1 MKSIRW
7 TWWRSP
13 EDQPPWAR
21 PALLG
26 VTLAAAILYGWNAAG
41 NLEIFYAA
49 ADRSMSMGWH
59 NFFFAAFDPAGTV
72 TVDKLPGALWPQ
84 AAAVRLFG
92 VHPWAIVLPQV
103 LEGMAAV
110 LVLYHAVRRLAG
122 PLAGILAAGVLV
134 LSPATVALNRGNIPD
149 TLMVLLVLLAA
160 DSTIT
165 ATVTGRRRSLVA
177 AAVWIGLA
185 FQAKMVE
192 AWLVLPAL
200 ALVYLLAGPGALGR
214 RSLRLAGAAAVTAA
228 VSLSWMVLV
237 SLWPASHRP
246 YVDGSTVNSI
256 FSQVFV
262 YNGFGRLDQPSPN
275 QLLTKAVGLTLGSA
289 PPAWNR
295 LLTGAYGR
303 DTAWL
308 IPASLIALFGTLY
321 ARRHAER
328 TDLLRASSVL
338 WGAWLIV
345 LLVVFSASSSIN
357 PYYTAALSP
366 AIAGLLG
373 TGAAVAWGGRTTVA
387 TRVTVAATVAV
398 TCGYAAWLVPS
409 GGVGLLAGLPVVA
422 AGLGLAAIGAVLA
435 PVNRGGREAPAQQ
448 VGAPAQQGEAPAA
461 AGSGSVGAARAIV
474 GGAAFGAVVGSS
486 AGRPDTG
493 RAGEPVADP
502 GVPPSGDRGDR
513 SRRVAFVLASVAIV
527 VVPVVASLSVVAKGF
542 GPFDTPFEPVAA
554 SSAARQLAA
563 TAEQVVPLLPALER
577 RLPGQ
582 TDLMATQTS
591 AVAAPF
597 IYDTGQEVLPIGG
610 YSGSIPEPSL
620 TALRAAIA
628 RGQVHVVVQAPKV
641 EDPRLVWVASHCL
654 TVNNGQTA
662 ATANGLRF
670 AVYFCG
676 RL

>member
-7 TWWRSP
+7 DWWRSP
-13 EDQPPWAR
+13 DDQPRWAR

-26 VTLAAAILYGWNAAG
+26 LTLAAGIVYGWNAAG

-49 ADRSMSMGWH
+49 ADRSMAMSWH

-92 VHPWAIVLPQV
+92 VHPWVIVLPQA

-122 PLAGILAAGVLV
+122 PIAAILAAGVLV
-134 LSPATVALNRGNIPD
+134 VSPATVALDRGNIPD

-160 DSTIT
+160 DATIT
-165 ATVTGRRRSLVA
+165 ATITGRLRSLVA
-177 AAVWIGLA
+177 AAVWVGLA
-185 FQAKMVE
+185 FQAKMIE

-200 ALVYLLAGPGALGR
+200 ALVYILAGPAAWAR
-214 RSLRLAGAAAVTAA
+214 RGLQLAAAAVVAAA

-237 SLWPASHRP
+237 SRWPASQRP
-246 YVDGSTVNSI
+246 YVDGSTGNSI

-275 QLLTKAVGLTLGSA
+275 QLLTKAIGLTLGSA

-308 IPASLIALFGTLY
+308 IPASLIALVGTLY
-321 ARRHAER
+321 TRRHAGR
-328 TDLLRASSVL
+328 TDLLRAGSVL
-338 WGAWLIV
+338 WGTWLIV
-345 LLVVFSASSSIN
+345 LLVAFSASSSIN

-366 AIAGLLG
+366 PIAGLLG
-373 TGAAVAWGGRTTVA
+373 TGAAVAWRGRTTVA
-387 TRVTVAATVAV
+387 ARVTVAATVTV
-398 TCGYAAWLVPS
+398 TCGYAAWLIPPV
-409 GGVGLLAGLPVVA
+409 GVGLVAGLSVA
-422 AGLGLAAIGAVLA
+422 AVVIGLAAVGSLLA
-435 PVNRGGREAPAQQ
+435 SVSRAGREAP
-448 VGAPAQQGEAPAA
+448 GLRTEAPAA
-461 AGSGSVGAARAIV
+461 PGSGSVGAARAAV
-474 GGAAFGAVVGSS
+474 G
-486 AGRPDTG
+486 
-493 RAGEPVADP
+493 
-502 GVPPSGDRGDR
+502 GDRGR
-513 SRRVAFVLASVAIV
+513 LVAFVLAGVAILF
-527 VVPVVASLSVVAKGF
+527 VPAVASLSVVAKDF
-542 GPFDTPFEPVAA
+542 GPFDTPFESVAA
-554 SSAARQLAA
+554 SSAARDLGASA
-563 TAEQVVPLLPALER
+563 KQVIPLLPALEQ

-597 IYDTGQEVLPIGG
+597 IYETGQEVLPIGG

-620 TALRAAIA
+620 TALRVAIA
-628 RGQVHVVVQAPKV
+628 RGEVHVVVQAPKV
-641 EDPRLVWVASHCL
+641 EDPRLVWVAGHCL
-654 TVNNGQTA
+654 TVDNGQKA
-662 ATANGLRF
+662 ATASGLRF

>member
-122 PLAGILAAGVLV
+122 PLAGIVAAGVLV
-134 LSPATVALNRGNIPD
+134 LSPATVALNRGNVPD

-160 DSTIT
+160 DATIT

-177 AAVWIGLA
+177 AAVWVGLA

-200 ALVYLLAGPGALGR
+200 ALVYLLAGPGAWGR

-246 YVDGSTVNSI
+246 YVDGSTGNSI

-275 QLLTKAVGLTLGSA
+275 QLLTKAIGLTLG
-289 PPAWNR
+289 
-295 LLTGAYGR
+295 
-303 DTAWL
+303 
-308 IPASLIALFGTLY
+308 
-321 ARRHAER
+321 
-328 TDLLRASSVL
+328 
-338 WGAWLIV
+338 
-345 LLVVFSASSSIN
+345 
-357 PYYTAALSP
+357 
-366 AIAGLLG
+366 
-373 TGAAVAWGGRTTVA
+373 
-387 TRVTVAATVAV
+387 
-398 TCGYAAWLVPS
+398 
-409 GGVGLLAGLPVVA
+409 
-422 AGLGLAAIGAVLA
+422 
-435 PVNRGGREAPAQQ
+435 
-448 VGAPAQQGEAPAA
+448 
-461 AGSGSVGAARAIV
+461 
-474 GGAAFGAVVGSS
+474 
-486 AGRPDTG
+486 
-493 RAGEPVADP
+493 
-502 GVPPSGDRGDR
+502 
-513 SRRVAFVLASVAIV
+513 
-527 VVPVVASLSVVAKGF
+527 
-542 GPFDTPFEPVAA
+542 
-554 SSAARQLAA
+554 
-563 TAEQVVPLLPALER
+563 R
-577 RLPGQ
+577 RLRLG
-582 TDLMATQTS
+582 
-591 AVAAPF
+591 
-597 IYDTGQEVLPIGG
+597 IGC
-610 YSGSIPEPSL
+610 S
-620 TALRAAIA
+620 
-628 RGQVHVVVQAPKV
+628 RG
-641 EDPRLVWVASHCL
+641 L
-654 TVNNGQTA
+654 TA
-662 ATANGLRF
+662 ATRPG
-670 AVYFCG
+670 
-676 RL
+676 

>member
-1 MKSIRW
+1 MKSVRW
-7 TWWRSP
+7 AWWRSP
-13 EDQPPWAR
+13 EDQPSWAR

-26 VTLAAAILYGWNAAG
+26 LTVAAGILYGSNAAG

-49 ADRSMSMGWH
+49 ADRSMSMSWH

-72 TVDKLPGALWPQ
+72 TVDKLPGSLWLQ
-84 AAAVRLFG
+84 AAGVRLFG
-92 VHPWAIVLPQV
+92 AHPGIIVLPQV

-122 PLAGILAAGVLV
+122 PVAGIVGAAVLV
-134 LSPATVALNRGNIPD
+134 VSPATVALNRGNIPD
-149 TLMVLLVLLAA
+149 TLMVLLLLLAA
-160 DSTIT
+160 DATIT
-165 ATVTGRRRSLVA
+165 ATITGRVLGLVA
-177 AAVWIGLA
+177 AAIWVGLA

-200 ALVYLLAGPGALGR
+200 GLLYLVAGPRGWGR
-214 RSLRLAGAAAVTAA
+214 RGLGLAAAAAGTAA

-246 YVDGSTVNSI
+246 YVDGSTGNSI

-275 QLLTKAVGLTLGSA
+275 QLLTKAIGLTLGSSA
-289 PPAWNR
+289 PAWNR

-308 IPASLIALFGTLY
+308 IPASLVALLATLY
-321 ARRHAER
+321 ARRHAGR
-328 TDLLRASSVL
+328 RDLLRAGAVL
-338 WGAWLIV
+338 WGTWLNV

-373 TGAAVAWGGRTTVA
+373 TGVALAWERRTSAVARI
-387 TRVTVAATVAV
+387 TVAATVAI

-409 GGVGLLAGLPVVA
+409 SGVGLVAGLSVA
-422 AGLGLAAIGAVLA
+422 AVVLGLAA
-435 PVNRGGREAPAQQ
+435 
-448 VGAPAQQGEAPAA
+448 VGALLAHA
-461 AGSGSVGAARAIV
+461 S
-474 GGAAFGAVVGSS
+474 
-486 AGRPDTG
+486 
-493 RAGEPVADP
+493 
-502 GVPPSGDRGDR
+502 PPGDRR
-513 SRRVAFVLASVAIV
+513 SLVGFVLAAVAIV
-527 VVPVVASLSVVAKGF
+527 AVPVVASLSVVATGF
-542 GPFDTPFEPVAA
+542 GPFDTPFEPSAA
-554 SSAARQLAA
+554 SAAARELGA
-563 TAEQVVPLLPALER
+563 TAKQVIPLLAPLEQQ
-577 RLPGQ
+577 LPGQ

-597 IYDTGQEVLPIGG
+597 IFDTGQEVLPIGG

-620 TALRAAIA
+620 NALRAAFA
-628 RGQVHVVVQAPKV
+628 RGEVHVVVQAPNV
-641 EDPRLVWVASHCL
+641 DEPRLVWVAGHCL
-654 TVNNGQTA
+654 TIDSGKKA